1 MIFFNFSILLLF
13 SISFIAA
20 LVFVIYFLVLSL
32 DLIFFSFY
40 TIMSLTF
47 RLFIPDLSSFL
58 IYEFNALNFPQNT
71 DFTSSV
77 HFDKLYFH
85 LFKDFF
91 IFWRFLL
98 GAMFIY
104 ISMLFNIQVVW
115 SFHLLF
121 FSWFLVNSVLLW
133 KHNLCDFYIWYLITC
148 VLY

>member
-1 MIFFNFSILLLF
+1 MIFFSFSILLLF

-71 DFTSSV
+71 DFTSSI

-85 LFKDFF
+85 LFKDIFLFF
-91 IFWRFLL
+91 GDFFLEPCL
-98 GAMFIY
+98 Y
-104 ISMLFNIQVVW
+104 ISVCCSIFK
-115 SFHLLF
+115 
-121 FSWFLVNSVLLW
+121 WFEVFTCYSLV
-133 KHNLCDFYIWYLITC
+133 DF
-148 VLY
+148 

>member
-1 MIFFNFSILLLF
+1 MRCLPIKKNFFLILIFFNFSILLLF

-71 DFTSSV
+71 DFTSSI

-104 ISMLFNIQVVW
+104 ISMLFNIQVV
-115 SFHLLF
+115 
-121 FSWFLVNSVLLW
+121 
-133 KHNLCDFYIWYLITC
+133 
-148 VLY
+148 

>member
-1 MIFFNFSILLLF
+1 M
-13 SISFIAA
+13 
-20 LVFVIYFLVLSL
+20 LSL

-104 ISMLFNIQVVW
+104 ISMLFNIQVV
-115 SFHLLF
+115 
-121 FSWFLVNSVLLW
+121 
-133 KHNLCDFYIWYLITC
+133 
-148 VLY
+148 